1 MQGKSGKLFSVLSV
15 ACKNKLKKDG
25 RIGRKKEGVK
35 IQKKDEINKPLLVV
49 TFFTKW
55 SDGGCVTRAF
65 SARATAQNLIG
76 RSVDGHLPNGRNH
89 CLPRGNSPCT
99 PKSPCLSN
107 QQPLLLPPYFFT
119 LFALSLYLQL
129 FPANV
134 ALTFSSCLFFSF
146 FLLTS
151 EF

>member
-76 RSVDGHLPNGRNH
+76 RSADGHLPNGRNH

-107 QQPLLLPPYFFT
+107 QQPLLLHLIFLLCLPY
-119 LFALSLYLQL
+119 LSI
-129 FPANV
+129 
-134 ALTFSSCLFFSF
+134 FSSFPRMSLSPFLYACFFPF